1 MTIYLFQQQKEIIME
16 IKKTSDIQNLIY
28 HTGKVKLDFSDKK
41 ELYELGFYNSTVN
54 NSLEKNP
61 SIETINKG
69 AEILSKYYGRITHYH
84 LWECKYSGFRIVYG
98 Y

>member
-1 MTIYLFQQQKEIIME
+1 LFQQQKENIMQ
-16 IKKTSDIQNLIY
+16 IKKATNIQDLIFNK
-28 HTGKVKLDFSDKK
+28 GKVKLDFSDKK
-41 ELYELGFYNSTVN
+41 ELYKLGFYNSTVN
-54 NSLEKNP
+54 NSLEQNP
-61 SIETINKG
+61 SIEIINKG